1 MTRKEQIEK
10 QIEKLKEA
18 KFENQMVD
26 HWSDYNYQRDTELRQ
41 LIRDLESKLEALGE

>member
-18 KFENQMVD
+18 KFMNQMVD
-26 HWSDYNYQRDTELRQ
+26 HWTGYNYQRDAELRQ
-41 LIRDLESKLEALGE
+41 LIRDLETELEALDE